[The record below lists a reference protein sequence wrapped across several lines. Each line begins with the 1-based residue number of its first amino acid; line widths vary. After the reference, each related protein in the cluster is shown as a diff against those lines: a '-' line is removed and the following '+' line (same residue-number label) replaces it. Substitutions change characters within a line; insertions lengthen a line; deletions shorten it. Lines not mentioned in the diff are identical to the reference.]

1 MFRAISVYRLKLKKK
16 KKNSCWDSYSAHSAQ
31 FSKMVAD
38 NNYNLNSQITSSFIL
53 ATTVY
58 TVWKRVSVQVFY
70 INLAAYCPLVHIY
83 GILFGT

>member
-1 MFRAISVYRLKLKKK
+1 MFRAISVYRLKLKK

-38 NNYNLNSQITSSFIL
+38 NNYNLNSQITVL